1 MTLALVAKLFPAN
14 VLQKAQNYVIQGR
27 VLDVTTSSDN
37 HNIESYVTGSQ
48 PEPYRQDITLV
59 NINHKILMN
68 AHCTCP
74 VRSNCKHVAAA
85 LLTLVD
91 KKPVEEQRLTQWLM
105 QLDEQASSHGS
116 EADLPEIEKDR
127 VIFVLSSDHQ
137 GVFVELKR
145 SKLNKKGQFN
155 RGSKLALTE
164 VKYHI
169 PWWITKEDGH
179 IVSLLMSVL
188 SANHH
193 ASRIYLEGEICALA
207 LNKML
212 SLETCFWEDSRFPI
226 TQAEAVAPEFI
237 WLELDKK
244 HTQMQMQLPKF
255 ENWEFI
261 ATVPPMFMDLD
272 YLRIGLLDTELTTAK
287 LKLLQQ
293 MPPVPLTQV
302 DSISHKMLQHFSPR
316 SVPVPA
322 DIEFHEVDSPLK
334 VRLTLT
340 MVTLADAMGGGR
352 QPGLKLEFIYG
363 DICFSGN
370 AKREAISLIKKD
382 KVQYQIKRDLDG
394 EARAADA
401 LSMLKFSFFSHLDVA
416 ASDAHHSFA
425 TLGLLPDAIHVWSQ
439 FINEQ
444 DAPDI
449 DQPSSQQTLT
459 DLGYEVIEAADFDLN
474 IVVADL
480 DIDLNDDEDNGW
492 FSLSLNAD
500 IDGQSVPLLALVA
513 RWLQQHGEPDDEQFL
528 LLPSPSGGF
537 IQVKAKTIKPLV
549 SIIKELFDRHS
560 EDKLQVPRSRAH
572 LLNEL
577 TASEIR
583 LLNGER
589 IQALAAKLGE
599 FKGIV
604 PVSLPAGLNAT
615 LRDYQKQG
623 LDWLCFLK
631 EYQLGGILADDMGL
645 GKTIQTLAFLL
656 KAKELRCDMPA
667 KTSLII
673 CPTSLIGNWLK
684 EAQKFAP
691 SLNVLVIH
699 GNKRKDL
706 LAQIEHHDL
715 VITTYPLILRDEA
728 IYSLIHF
735 EHIILDEAQLIKNA
749 QAKVTQLVKT
759 LRGRFR
765 LCLSGT
771 PLENH
776 LGELKSLMDF
786 CVPGLL
792 GQHTHFLKEFR
803 NPIEK
808 QADKEKLIQLST
820 RISPFMLRRTKQE
833 VAAELPEKTEIIS
846 SLTLEKDQRNLYE
859 SIRLVMEKKL
869 RELFAKKGVSSSHI
883 EFLDALLKLRQ
894 ACCDPRLVKL
904 EQAQNVKSNA
914 KLTWL
919 TENLTEMVEEGRK
932 ILIFSQFTGMLSLI
946 EEELQR
952 LGIDY
957 SLLTGKTRAR
967 QAQIDDFQE
976 GRKPV
981 FLISLK
987 AGGTGLNLTTADTV
1001 IHFDPWWNP
1010 AAERQATDRA
1020 HRIGQLNPV
1029 FVYKLIAQGTVEE
1042 KIHEMQQHK
1051 QGLADSILSDKEQGP
1066 WQGSAEDLLALLS

>member
-1 MTLALVAKLFPAN
+1 MTSALVAKLFPAN

-27 VLDVTTSSDN
+27 VLDVTASSDN
-37 HNIESYVTGSQ
+37 HNIESFVAGSH

-91 KKPVEEQRLTQWLM
+91 KKPVEEQRLSQWLM
-105 QLDEQASSHGS
+105 QLDEQATSGS
-116 EADLPEIEKDR
+116 ADELPEQEKDR

-169 PWWITKEDGH
+169 PWWISKEDAQ

-188 SANHH
+188 AANHH
-193 ASRIYLEGEICALA
+193 ASKIYLEGEICALA

-212 SLETCFWEDSRFPI
+212 NLDTCFWEDSRFPI
-226 TQAEAVAPEFI
+226 MRTQAITPEFI
-237 WLELDKK
+237 WLELDRK
-244 HTQMQMQLPKF
+244 HTQMQMQLPTL

-261 ATVPPMFMDLD
+261 ATVPPMFVDLD

-316 SVPVPA
+316 NVPVPA

-340 MVTLADAMGGGR
+340 MVKLSDAMGAGK
-352 QPGLKLEFIYG
+352 QPALRLEFLYG
-363 DICFSGN
+363 EICFSGK

-382 KVQYQIKRDLDG
+382 KVQYQVKRDLEG
-394 EARAADA
+394 ETRAADA
-401 LSMLKFSFFSHLDVA
+401 LSTLKFSFLNPLDVA
-416 ASDAHHSFA
+416 SSETLHCFA
-425 TLGLLPDAIHVWSQ
+425 TLGILPDAIYAWSQ
-439 FINEQ
+439 FVNTQ
-444 DAPDI
+444 DAVDN
-449 DQPSSQQTLT
+449 DSASTKQALT
-459 DLGYEVIEAADFDLN
+459 KLGYELIEAEDFDLN
-474 IVVADL
+474 IVAAEL

-528 LLPSPSGGF
+528 LLPSPNGGF

-549 SIIKELFDRHS
+549 SIIKELFDRHG

-604 PVSLPAGLNAT
+604 SVSLPAGLNAT

-656 KAKELRCDMPA
+656 KAKEQRGDKTA

-684 EAQKFAP
+684 ETQKFAP
-691 SLNVLVIH
+691 SLKVLVIH

-706 LAQIEHHDL
+706 LAQIEQHDL
-715 VITTYPLILRDEA
+715 VITTYPLILRDEL
-728 IYSLIHF
+728 IYSQIHF
-735 EHIILDEAQLIKNA
+735 EHLILDEAQLIKNA

-786 CVPGLL
+786 CLPGLL

-869 RELFAKKGVSSSHI
+869 RELFAQKGVSSSHI

-952 LGIDY
+952 LNIDY
-957 SLLTGKTRAR
+957 SLLTGKTRSR
-967 QAQIDDFQE
+967 QTQIDDFQE